1 MIIFSEKYVIFE
13 QRLEL
18 PCEGLGEKSVSGRG
32 NSKHGGSVWEQV
44 WLVQGTVKR
53 TGEHY
58 RVRKVENDGRCGQK
72 GWGGDPYVTYW
83 SVLGLCFSPNEKE
96 RFLLKWHKNCFFF
109 KKKKTF
115 SLIVSWK

>member
-44 WLVQGTVKR
+44 
-53 TGEHY
+53 
-58 RVRKVENDGRCGQK
+58 
-72 GWGGDPYVTYW
+72 
-83 SVLGLCFSPNEKE
+83 
-96 RFLLKWHKNCFFF
+96 
-109 KKKKTF
+109 
-115 SLIVSWK
+115 